1 MANVLENHITFGSIP
16 VTLSQIETFLKSTTS
31 GAQVIFQGVVRGDTL
46 KEGDVVKA
54 IEYEGIEGMI
64 ISEVEKIAQQ
74 LSEELK
80 IEKFYF
86 HHLLGLVPVGEPSIF
101 IGIAGG
107 HRKEVFQALDLAMD
121 NIKRTVPIFKKEIG
135 HTNSQWK

>member
-1 MANVLENHITFGSIP
+1 MANALETHITIGAIP

-31 GAQVIFQGVVRGDTL
+31 GAQVIFQGVVRGDAM
-46 KEGDVVKA
+46 KEGDVVLA
-54 IEYEGIEGMI
+54 IEYEGIESMI

-74 LSEELK
+74 LFEELK

-86 HHLLGLVPVGEPSIF
+86 HHLLGLVAVGEPSIF
-101 IGIAGG
+101 IGMAGG

-135 HTNSQWK
+135 HTKSQWK